1 MGRWT
6 FRSWVFKVF
15 TIGISSPDRCHK
27 QYIQTHLSAC
37 IEIFHPVLDSII
49 SPSNS
54 ESFFLFSSLFYLPQA
69 A

>member
-37 IEIFHPVLDSII
+37 IEIFHPGV
-49 SPSNS
+49 
-54 ESFFLFSSLFYLPQA
+54 
-69 A
+69 